1 MFILDKICLHC
12 FLNDSVNILKIK
24 IDWAAT
30 KDLILQYLWLI
41 ILILIG
47 VIILLKIDFIVS
59 LIGHFRNKSKKEKI
73 VKVDLSKFNN
83 NEKKKSEIITDVEY
97 KIKEK

>member
-1 MFILDKICLHC
+1 VFILDKIYLHG
-12 FLNDSVNILKIK
+12 FFINSVNIMKIK

-73 VKVDLSKFNN
+73 VKIDLSKFNN
-83 NEKKKSEIITDVEY
+83 NEKKKTEIINDVEY